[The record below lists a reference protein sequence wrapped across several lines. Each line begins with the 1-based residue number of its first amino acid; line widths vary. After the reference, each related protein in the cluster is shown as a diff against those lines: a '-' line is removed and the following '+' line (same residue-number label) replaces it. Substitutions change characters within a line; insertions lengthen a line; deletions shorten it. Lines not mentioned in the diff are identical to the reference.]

1 MMNQTEVQA
10 DLVTQEQYNGMKKLV
25 IIAVLF
31 FCMLAGCRTT
41 KKISKVIAPRDSSYV
56 KINTSVADSIILLKK
71 TIADFKNTF
80 IDFKTFSSKIKVDI
94 EDSKGKQPDLTAV
107 VRIIKDSAIWISV
120 SATFLNFEV
129 YRVFIDKKRVI
140 LVNKQDKEV
149 QYRTLDY
156 LQEVTQI
163 PFDYKTVENLL
174 IGNPVFYTDNIL
186 SFRKNENYITL
197 LTLGEYFKHLLTLS
211 ADTKTLVYSKLVDID
226 VFRNRTADISYTDYD
241 NVDGFNFSNSRHI
254 AVSEKTKLDIKLRFK
269 QVEFNKDLSVSFN
282 IPRNYKSK

>member
-1 MMNQTEVQA
+1 M

-71 TIADFKNTF
+71 TIADFKSTF
-80 IDFKTFSSKIKVDI
+80 INFKTFSSKIKVDI

-197 LTLGEYFKHLLTLS
+197 LTLGEYFKHLLTIS
-211 ADTKTLVYSKLVDID
+211 AGTKTLVYSKLVDVD
-226 VFRNRTADISYTDYD
+226 VFRNRTADISYSDYD
-241 NVDGFNFSNSRHI
+241 NVDGINFSNSRHI